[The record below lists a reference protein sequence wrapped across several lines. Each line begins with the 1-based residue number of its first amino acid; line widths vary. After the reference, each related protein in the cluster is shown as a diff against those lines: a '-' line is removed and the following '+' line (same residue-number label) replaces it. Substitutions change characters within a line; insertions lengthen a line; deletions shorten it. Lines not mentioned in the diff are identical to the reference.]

1 MEQIEQWANEVLVSI
16 EGFERA
22 RPSDTLFAKI
32 NSQLTDKVQS
42 KIIPI
47 RKLYWLAIA
56 ACAVLVLNIFAFSSE
71 MSEISNVDINNQQQA
86 QLLTDFTIYE

>member
-1 MEQIEQWANEVLVSI
+1 MEQKEQWANEVLLSI

-32 NSQLTDKVQS
+32 NSKITDKAQA

-47 RKLYWLAIA
+47 RKLYWVAVA
-56 ACAVLVLNIFAFSSE
+56 ASAVLVLNVMTFSY
-71 MSEISNVDINNQQQA
+71 EINETTNEAKVNLPQDE
-86 QLLTDFTIYE
+86 LLTDFSIYK